1 MGNIDLRLALL
12 RGTSVSLL
20 EIDETG
26 RSAPVRM
33 QVQQKSGLSDRLTL
47 NMLNLIANG
56 SLPSGGRLP
65 PERKIAAS
73 IKASRVS
80 VRSALDRLK
89 SEGFLTSVQG
99 AGTQLTDRLELLSGI
114 SAASHSNMAEL
125 AEFISF
131 FDDLVLGRAMSMA
144 DPLDIGR
151 AFADLMIRPVGTI
164 SDAFAEFEFR
174 LRLAQLSGSA
184 IFVSVVNVL
193 KRGLLSFFDRSMAE
207 PLSSDELIRFGQ
219 TEAELMG
226 AILRSDAAEA
236 GGLMRRRHQML
247 RDHRLRLP
255 RDPSHRGAGLDE
267 EAILRHLAIEPPEH
281 LRDSVA
287 REIALMIAMGQF
299 EDEGPLLSERRFSEL
314 FGVSR
319 ATIQEALAQLKS
331 EEVLTSVSAP
341 RARALVPDARQAV
354 TTDVSTS
361 DLLDLNII
369 RDYLEGWSAAEA
381 AQRMDTQGERA
392 LRRII
397 SEMRRPIE
405 SVTRDMNLDLMF
417 HLTIGRLSQNALTL
431 YVSEALRTVVLS
443 YFHVALTNPRFT
455 RRPAEQLLQEHE
467 AIGVALL
474 QRDSQAARQAMSH
487 HVVGFRDDYERF
499 IKNWRS

>member
-1 MGNIDLRLALL
+1 MGNLDLRLALL
-12 RGTSVSLL
+12 RGTSGSPL

-26 RSAPVRM
+26 RPAPVRM
-33 QVQQKSGLSDRLTL
+33 HVQKKSGLSDRLTL

-99 AGTQLTDRLELLSGI
+99 AGTQLTDRQELLSGI
-114 SAASHSNMAEL
+114 SAASRNNMAEL
-125 AEFISF
+125 AEFIGF

-144 DPLDIGR
+144 DPLEIGR
-151 AFADLMIRPVGTI
+151 AFADLMVRPNGTI
-164 SDAFAEFEFR
+164 TDAFAEFEFR
-174 LRLAQLSGSA
+174 LRLAELSRSA
-184 IFVSVVNVL
+184 IFLSVVNVL
-193 KRGLLSFFDRSMAE
+193 KRGMLSFFDRSMADR
-207 PLSSDELIRFGQ
+207 LSTEELIRAGQ

-226 AILRSDAAEA
+226 AILRSDAPEA
-236 GGLMRRRHQML
+236 SGLMRKRHQML
-247 RDHRLRLP
+247 RDHRLKP
-255 RDPSHRGAGLDE
+255 PKDPNNRGAGLDE
-267 EAILRHLAIEPPEH
+267 DAILRHLAIEPPEH

-331 EEVLTSVSAP
+331 GEVLRSVSAQ
-341 RARALVPDARQAV
+341 RARALVPDARMAV
-354 TTDVSTS
+354 NADVSAS
-361 DLLDLNII
+361 DLLDLNLI
-369 RDYLEGWSAAEA
+369 RDYLESWSAAEA
-381 AQRMDTQGERA
+381 AQRMDTQGERS

-397 SEMRRPIE
+397 LEMRRPIE
-405 SVTRDMNLDLMF
+405 SDTRDMNLDLMF

-455 RRPAEQLLQEHE
+455 RRPAAQLLQEHE
-467 AIGVALL
+467 AIAVAL
-474 QRDSQAARQAMSH
+474 QRRDSQAARQAMCR
-487 HVVGFRDDYERF
+487 HVVGFRNEYEEF
-499 IKNWRS
+499 IKNWAA